1 MEIEETLPKVFINQV
16 KQKKNKTF
24 LIYKNQGRWQHVTW
38 QQAGEKVKQISLGL
52 MALGVKKGD
61 RVCAISETIPDHA
74 YCYLGIMNAG
84 AVYTPIYHTNSPK
97 ECAHVIN
104 GCGAQIA
111 FAQDQ
116 KQLVKLKEAAKW
128 PDERTLEHII
138 VFDMPKAGAG
148 PGVMSLDRLC
158 EIGQQALIRSSEQPY
173 LERLLSVK
181 PDDLI
186 EIIYTSGT
194 TGPPKGV
201 MDTSAGMIKG
211 LKEFARFHPFF
222 EDDRGV
228 SHLPMAHGIE
238 LRLSHLPHIYFGF
251 SQVYAE
257 SMAALYDNVR
267 ETDPTF
273 LITTP
278 RFLEKHYHNIWGS
291 IEKLPAGK
299 KKLIRWCLKTGL
311 RYQDLKE
318 NSKKHVLYPL
328 YYLLYLIAYM
338 LFLRRVRH
346 TVGRKIRAFHTGGA
360 PNSVEILN
368 FFRACGLPVYEGYG
382 LTEAIGL
389 ICLSR
394 PGANKIGTVGK
405 PLHGVEITFTDEN
418 EILAGGWVPGKG
430 YWNNPQAT
438 AELLRDGWL
447 HTGDIGYLDEEGF
460 LHLTGRKKDILIT
473 SSGKN
478 ISPLNIE
485 NLLRAS
491 SFISH
496 AVVFGEGKTYLTAL
510 VTLNPE
516 EIIHYARNNDI
527 AYTDFADLTRNE
539 KIVDLIG
546 KEVAACNQELAR
558 IEQIKKF
565 AILEDEF
572 RQEAGELTPTQ
583 KVKRAVVGE
592 KYRDKIEA
600 MYDD

>member
-1 MEIEETLPKVFINQV
+1 MDAILEIEETLPKVFINQV

-116 KQLVKLKEAAKW
+116 KQLVKLTEAAKW
-128 PDERTLEHII
+128 PDERTLGHII

-158 EIGQQALIRSSEQPY
+158 EIGQQALIKSSEQPY

-251 SQVYAE
+251 PKY
-257 SMAALYDNVR
+257 MPN
-267 ETDPTF
+267 
-273 LITTP
+273 
-278 RFLEKHYHNIWGS
+278 
-291 IEKLPAGK
+291 
-299 KKLIRWCLKTGL
+299 RWPPCMTMFVK
-311 RYQDLKE
+311 
-318 NSKKHVLYPL
+318 
-328 YYLLYLIAYM
+328 
-338 LFLRRVRH
+338 
-346 TVGRKIRAFHTGGA
+346 
-360 PNSVEILN
+360 
-368 FFRACGLPVYEGYG
+368 
-382 LTEAIGL
+382 
-389 ICLSR
+389 
-394 PGANKIGTVGK
+394 
-405 PLHGVEITFTDEN
+405 
-418 EILAGGWVPGKG
+418 
-430 YWNNPQAT
+430 
-438 AELLRDGWL
+438 
-447 HTGDIGYLDEEGF
+447 
-460 LHLTGRKKDILIT
+460 
-473 SSGKN
+473 
-478 ISPLNIE
+478 
-485 NLLRAS
+485 
-491 SFISH
+491 
-496 AVVFGEGKTYLTAL
+496 
-510 VTLNPE
+510 
-516 EIIHYARNNDI
+516 
-527 AYTDFADLTRNE
+527 LTR
-539 KIVDLIG
+539 
-546 KEVAACNQELAR
+546 
-558 IEQIKKF
+558 
-565 AILEDEF
+565 
-572 RQEAGELTPTQ
+572 PS
-583 KVKRAVVGE
+583 
-592 KYRDKIEA
+592 
-600 MYDD
+600 